1 VIGFKIRSD
10 KGQPRFIGIPLV
22 QPDAEL
28 AVVDHGVRVFEDIS
42 GRYIRKSQR
51 AIKFERLSDRMRR
64 KA

>member
-1 VIGFKIRSD
+1 
-10 KGQPRFIGIPLV
+10 V

-28 AVVDHGVRVFEDIS
+28 AVMDHGVWVREDIS